1 MTEAPEIA
9 SLRENGQR
17 GDCANAGK
25 RLEALKVRVAG
36 EEFLG
41 AVIQVIPLMI
51 QFQVSGQ
58 LQPEGL
64 DSRRIQRHRKTDAFE
79 FGLLGDLATHQIP
92 RLSDEGIAIK
102 GTNRIGAGVGKRRRK
117 RMNHSDLVEYQ

>member
-41 AVIQVIPLMI
+41 AAIQVIPLMI

-64 DSRRIQRHRKTDAFE
+64 DSRRIQSHRKTDAFE
-79 FGLLGDLATHQIP
+79 FGLLGTLRPTRSHASAMKAS
-92 RLSDEGIAIK
+92 RSRA
-102 GTNRIGAGVGKRRRK
+102 RIESGPALESAGG
-117 RMNHSDLVEYQ
+117 SE